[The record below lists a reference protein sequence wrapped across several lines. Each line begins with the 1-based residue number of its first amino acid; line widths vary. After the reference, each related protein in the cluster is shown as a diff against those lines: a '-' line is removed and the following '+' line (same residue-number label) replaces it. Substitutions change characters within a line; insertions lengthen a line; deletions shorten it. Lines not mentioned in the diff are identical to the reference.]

1 MKKGKQIM
9 ALGIGVTVLLGG
21 CLNMNL
27 SKDKEK
33 VDKEIVAT
41 SGERNAYEKD
51 NFVRIQ
57 DYHGAGYT
65 LRNSGKE
72 TRHLAASHRGEI
84 QKAVKAFFVDT
95 YKTEVMVHN
104 IIGAVDGASVF
115 VESIGEPHFYSV
127 AIVPIDLNNKKVK
140 TDEVWSQEG
149 QVENALS
156 GALYAMAFDEKF
168 TKLDRYLKD
177 FTASYPIVGT
187 PIKAIENVGAKGY
200 ATSYYYI
207 NPVGEAFDELYKM
220 YLKNPDI
227 SKDEVRN
234 YLHEQKFEPE
244 DILLTIYLYMKDK
257 EKAPDKD
264 MFNKVVSDIEKMEG
278 IPRGSYSIILND
290 NLIDRRRAIGTKEN
304 SLKRT
309 APNEIT
315 KD

>member
-1 MKKGKQIM
+1 MKGKKVM

-27 SKDKEK
+27 SKDKEVK
-33 VDKEIVAT
+33 KEIVAT

-51 NFVRIQ
+51 HFVRIQ

-72 TRHLAASHRGEI
+72 TRHLAASHREEI
-84 QKAVKAFFVDT
+84 QKAVKAFFLDT

-115 VESIGEPHFYSV
+115 VESIGEPHFYTF
-127 AIVPIDLNNKKVK
+127 AIVPIDLDSKKVK

-156 GALYAMAFDEKF
+156 GALYAMAFDEDF
-168 TKLDRYLKD
+168 TKLDRYLKET
-177 FTASYPIVGT
+177 TASYPIVGT
-187 PIKAIENVGAKGY
+187 PIKAIEKVGAKGY
-200 ATSYYYI
+200 ATSHYYV
-207 NPVGEAFDELYKM
+207 NPVGDMFDSLYKM

-227 SKDEVRN
+227 SKDE
-234 YLHEQKFEPE
+234 LKDFLQKEAFGPE
-244 DILLTIYLYMKDK
+244 DIILTIYLYMKDK
-257 EKAPDKD
+257 DKVPDKAI
-264 MFNKVVSDIEKMEG
+264 FNKIVSDIEQMEG

-309 APNEIT
+309 APNEIM

>member
-1 MKKGKQIM
+1 MKGKKVM

-27 SKDKEK
+27 SKDKE
-33 VDKEIVAT
+33 VEKEIVAT

-51 NFVRIQ
+51 HFVRIQ

-65 LRNSGKE
+65 LRNSGKGI
-72 TRHLAASHRGEI
+72 RHLAASHREEI
-84 QKAVKAFFVDT
+84 QKAVKAFFLDT

-115 VESIGEPHFYSV
+115 VESIGEPHFYTF
-127 AIVPIDLNNKKVK
+127 AIVPIDLDRKKVK

-156 GALYAMAFDEKF
+156 GALYAMAFDEDF
-168 TKLDRYLKD
+168 TNLDRYLKET
-177 FTASYPIVGT
+177 TASYPIVGT
-187 PIKAIENVGAKGY
+187 PIKAIEKVGAKGY
-200 ATSYYYI
+200 ATSHYYV
-207 NPVGEAFDELYKM
+207 NPVGDTFDSLYKM

-227 SKDEVRN
+227 SKDELRDF
-234 YLHEQKFEPE
+234 LQKEAFGPE
-244 DILLTIYLYMKDK
+244 DIIFTIYLYMKDK
-257 EKAPDKD
+257 DKAPDEAI
-264 MFNKVVSDIEKMEG
+264 FNKIVSDIEKMEG

-309 APNEIT
+309 APNEIM